1 MSIDQELLTFASSRA
16 PWLRDCLRR
25 ICTQFDLTPNDIQ
38 EVFTN
43 LKATEGLDQALHLEH
58 LDASHL
64 TSRTSAAH
72 TATILT
78 SVSDVKNANRLAPNQ
93 TLLFAESG
101 ITLIYG
107 YNGSGKTGY
116 GRILKQVCRS
126 RHEKQDPILGD
137 VYAQGSVTPASAKIG
152 YKSGGNTLSTSWQD
166 GSSSPQE
173 LSRISVFDATT
184 APLYADQQNKI
195 EFLPLGLDVLP
206 RLAKMC
212 EELSALI
219 TAKMNGLNGKLAI
232 PLPSVT
238 SAPFVQFVG
247 RLSATTPSVQV
258 PSDAEITSLFLWNPA
273 DDAALL
279 ELEEDMRKL
288 SEPAA
293 LSSQYSRLKRSLDNI
308 KTKMSG
314 VLGALAPDEI
324 AAAYKKFTDAKG
336 AREAAT
342 IAASGR
348 FSNDP
353 LGDAPTTDPWRRLYE
368 SAEAFSASIYPEE
381 EFPVT
386 GPGRICLLCQQPL
399 SELATQR
406 FERFRQFLRDT
417 TQRDALRAEGELAA
431 AMRTVSAIAIPV
443 ASDIDQQL
451 QELTDVK
458 PTAITLRDRLK
469 QQSIALNS
477 LKSEI
482 ARCLKGELSADR
494 LPTVDQSF
502 MAEVDAVSDSIS
514 AEMKSFDEQT
524 KDTSALRD
532 LKDRHTELLDRK
544 NCASNQ
550 AIFLTRRADLCDL
563 ESWKKCKSQCDTTA
577 ISRKSSALRETYLT
591 EDFRNRVTTEV
602 KTLGLDYL
610 PLKVEGRTDRG
621 VGYIGVALSK
631 TGREPTSRILSEGE
645 FRGLALAC
653 FFAEIGSIEGHD
665 GIIVDDPVSSL
676 DHLHVTQV
684 ARRLV
689 QEAQARPQVVV
700 FTHDLAFYYDLLVA
714 ASEAQIPVHRNWIYT
729 DGPHGFGKV
738 ASNDGPWQVKKVR
751 ERLPILD
758 VMVNSLPDPR
768 ACTPTEYQQKTEEFY
783 SKLRETWERVV
794 EECLLND
801 VVGRF
806 QPGVATQSL
815 KGVEV
820 TDADYS
826 KIFFAMKKAS
836 EFSGHDRAAARPPVV
851 RSKDEVRNDLGELW
865 LYEKELRRRSDTLAR
880 TRRAL
885 ENPPAAITTPPVSI

>member
-1 MSIDQELLTFASSRA
+1 
-16 PWLRDCLRR
+16 
-25 ICTQFDLTPNDIQ
+25 
-38 EVFTN
+38 VFTN
-43 LKATEGLDQALHLEH
+43 LKATEGLDQSGNLEH

-64 TSRTSAAH
+64 TNCTATGH
-72 TATILT
+72 VATILT
-78 SVSDVKNANRLAPNQ
+78 SVSDVQNANRLAPNQ

-137 VYAQGSVTPASAKIG
+137 VYVQGSVTPASATIG
-152 YKSGGNTLSTSWQD
+152 YKSGVNGLTTSWKD
-166 GSSSPQE
+166 GSSAPQE

-195 EFLPLGLDVLP
+195 EFLPLGLDALP
-206 RLAKMC
+206 RLAKVC
-212 EELSALI
+212 EELSGLIIVKINAL
-219 TAKMNGLNGKLAI
+219 NSKLAI

-238 SAPFVQFVG
+238 SAVFVQFVG
-247 RLSATTPSVQV
+247 RLAATVPAAQV
-258 PSDAEITSLFLWNPA
+258 PTDVEIASLFVWNPV

-279 ELEEDMRKL
+279 ALEEDMRKL
-288 SEPAA
+288 SEPAT
-293 LSSQYSRLKRSLDNI
+293 LSAQYARLKRSLENI
-308 KTKMSG
+308 KTKMSS
-314 VLGALAPDEI
+314 ALDAFTPEEI
-324 AAAYKKFTDAKG
+324 EAAYKKFTNAKG

-342 IAASGR
+342 VAASGR
-348 FSNDP
+348 FATDP
-353 LGDAPTTDPWRRLYE
+353 LGDAPTTDVWRRLYE
-368 SAEAFSASIYPEE
+368 SAESFSATIYPDE
-381 EFPVT
+381 EFPAT
-386 GPGRICLLCQQPL
+386 GVGRICLLCQQSL
-399 SELATQR
+399 SDSATER

-417 TQRDALRAEGELAA
+417 TQKDALRAETELATTV
-431 AMRTVSAIAIPV
+431 RVVSAVAIPV
-443 ASDIDQQL
+443 ASDIEQQL

-458 PTAITLRDRLK
+458 PTVITLRDRLK
-469 QQSIALNS
+469 QQSVALNA
-477 LKSEI
+477 LKNELV
-482 ARCLKGELSADR
+482 RCLKGDAAIEALPPVDR
-494 LPTVDQSF
+494 SLI
-502 MAEVDAVSDSIS
+502 AEVDEVLASLN
-514 AEMKSFDEQT
+514 AEMNAFDEQT
-524 KDTSALRD
+524 KDTSTLRD
-532 LKDRHTELLDRK
+532 LKNKHTELLDRK

-550 AIFLTRRADLCDL
+550 AIFLARRADLCSL
-563 ESWKKCKSQCDTTA
+563 QNWKKCKSQCDTTA

-591 EDFRNRVTTEV
+591 EDFRKRVMAEV
-602 KTLGLDYL
+602 KMLGLDYL

-653 FFAEIGSIEGHD
+653 FFAEIGSIDGHD

-689 QEAQARPQVVV
+689 QEAQARPQVIV

-714 ASEAQIPVHRNWIYT
+714 ASEARIPLHRNWIYT
-729 DGPHGFGKV
+729 DGPNGFGRV
-738 ASNDGPWQVKKVR
+738 ASDDGPWQVKKVR
-751 ERLPILD
+751 ERLPILEA
-758 VMVNSLPDPR
+758 MVKSLPDPGSCPP
-768 ACTPTEYQQKTEEFY
+768 AEYQQRTEEFY

-820 TDADYS
+820 TDADYT

-836 EFSGHDRAAARPPVV
+836 EFSGHDRAAGRPPVV
-851 RSKDEVRNDLGELW
+851 RSKDEMRNDLGELW
-865 LYEKELRRRSDTLAR
+865 TYEKDLRRRSETLGR

-885 ENPPAAITTPPVSI
+885 ENPPTAVTTPPQP